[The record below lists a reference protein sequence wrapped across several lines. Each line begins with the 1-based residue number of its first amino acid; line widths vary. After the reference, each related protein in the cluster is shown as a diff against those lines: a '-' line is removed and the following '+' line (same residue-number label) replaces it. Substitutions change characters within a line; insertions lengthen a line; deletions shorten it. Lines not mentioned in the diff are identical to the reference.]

1 MSGGHESGFNKSE
14 DDLEELVS
22 YWDTDITFEFKK
34 GIKEVSLDTFIEMSD
49 YYNKGYKV
57 ISMGIP
63 INSMIASI
71 TETDIIDPSD
81 AGKANPSTI
90 FNRDYV
96 NYNPIIVK
104 GMKEFRDF
112 EVFPVYHP
120 LFFIGTKMLGG
131 LFGIISRI
139 QKYIDM
145 DPRESCKNATHSR
158 NLEELKSFV
167 ERYRTDIMAFD
178 VETNFVSPYDKGFEI
193 VGFSISFDGQ
203 NGTYVNL
210 RECQDKDLILEELV
224 NLLDNSKKVLIHNI
238 KMELPALLNYLDYK
252 LPYEKVVDTL
262 VKSKLINSGRTGS
275 NGLKEQAVIRLGYSD
290 WSVDVDRIQSYEENL
305 YNQYAKMK
313 RSKGEKVYNLDSYE
327 QAEIPEG
334 MKELISKY
342 YGIEEVDEVLDDLK
356 SSMFDCAR
364 NLTDEYWNSF
374 GLIPNRILSRYGAID
389 AIATWDLNSLYEKM
403 FKKLSVRFNIELD
416 KGYDLWME
424 SMYASYILELNSCRW
439 DEAQAKLDEDTYLET
454 MKEDLIAL
462 LRSDHK
468 SVRDLCKDYISR
480 DVVKSYMETKGK
492 ELIESNSKFECYTG
506 TGKIRYRGEDGK
518 LKNVA
523 PDKYQDLISIF
534 DIDLNVLHIE
544 IETYLEKFLNKGIY
558 NLDHS
563 ELSSIL
569 NVNSDAGKK
578 IIMELLEDEITCSTN
593 FLLHLISHTTTEKFQ
608 IEKANKMYS
617 EDELKFIDFVCT
629 YDQNW
634 KPNKKLEWYEEVMDK
649 LVDLK
654 METTMS
660 DMVSR
665 SANWRM
671 STVDEANMTE
681 LFNLFKMA
689 GYDIDNDHDNDDAFS
704 RLFHLRRYK
713 KVNKLLTTYINGTSL
728 GRSQVKVVDKDTFQD
743 GRKMTRRG
751 RSLDGKPIRDNED
764 YLFQGSWNANSVLS
778 GRWSSGIHCL
788 AGDTKIKSLGRTD
801 LTIEEMYRKY
811 MSGEEQYVISVT
823 RNLDWV
829 VAKVKYV
836 LHSGDVNKVAKVHLD
851 NGEVITCTTNHRFL
865 GRDNTY
871 YEAKDLE
878 GISLMPYYEN
888 IDNEGRRCVENLKG
902 KGKSQL
908 YKLSKS
914 YIMNRDGIENDYN
927 LVAHHIDKDRLN
939 DEVDNL
945 EIITRSEHL
954 LKHAEVSSAGGKGNK
969 GKILSKERKL
979 QMSKIQKSS
988 RFNVERRAE
997 MIRRNSDK
1005 DYQEKCRAWQKTEEG
1020 KTRMSENF
1028 KRINKEIINSNKKI
1042 LEMRSK
1048 AVSSRNDKG
1057 IMADGRCKASL
1068 RRAYDM
1074 LGDSLNWSTYESVR
1088 VSIKGSLSS
1097 TIKSRLGDLTA
1108 EEMIH
1113 IAETYNHKVVK
1124 VEIIDLEEPIPVYD
1138 LSINEDTPCFV
1149 LASGVVSH
1157 NTIPA
1162 WSDQKRYLAPP
1173 FKGGCSVIMD
1183 FSQAE
1188 IRVVA
1193 TAANETNLLNAYANG
1208 IDVHM
1213 VTAMGIFKKPASEI
1227 NETERRF
1234 SKMGTFHIIYGG
1246 DPEGFAANNLNGDVA
1261 EAQKIFDG
1269 FFSTYPALKVW
1280 QQGKNDEVKRT
1291 GYVTSMTNR
1300 FTFLGYE
1307 APGVDVNKIVRQS
1320 GNVPIQGPSSDI
1332 AAGAIFNIIKF
1343 TEEKNMR
1350 SQMYCFVHDSIEA
1363 NVPPDEL
1370 FYMIESFQYQMN
1382 TYPRVTFGVSTKSDV
1397 TIGASLG
1404 EEVEVK
1410 YYKPDEDYK
1419 GGVLE
1424 LEGHTDEV
1432 ERLLQRWSEFWD
1444 VIDITIYERKYS
1456 MMSYKDLFAVKRSYT
1471 KRIGKMNGDMKLRV
1485 RLRYDKGEGCK
1496 IPWITESLFPQVD
1509 PIIRSTI
1516 VPRYRS
1522 GSVDIILTDGL
1533 KGRYVNGGTE
1543 QDFEF
1548 KSKEEMKDYFKKY
1561 NFVQIEGYEIKG

>member
-1 MSGGHESGFNKSE
+1 MKKVIFFMSGGHENGFNKSE

-63 INSMIASI
+63 INSMVASI

-120 LFFIGTKMLGG
+120 LFFVGTKMLGG

-145 DPRESCKNATHSR
+145 KPRESCKNATHSR
-158 NLEELKSFV
+158 NLEELKSFA
-167 ERYRTDIMAFD
+167 ERYRTDTMAFD

-224 NLLDNSKKVLIHNI
+224 NLLDNSRKVLIHNI

-290 WSVDVDRIQSYEENL
+290 WSVDVDRIQSYKENL

-313 RSKGEKVYNLDSYE
+313 RSKGEKVHNLDSYE

-342 YGIEEVDEVLDDLK
+342 YGTEKVDEVLDDLK
-356 SSMFDCAR
+356 FNMFDCAR

-374 GLIPNRILSRYGAID
+374 GLIPNKILSRYGAID
-389 AIATWDLNSLYEKM
+389 AIATWDLNNLYEKM

-480 DVVKSYMETKGK
+480 DAVKSYMETKGK
-492 ELIESNSKFECYTG
+492 ELIESDPKFEGYTG

-558 NLDHS
+558 NLDHN

-569 NVNSDAGKK
+569 NVNSDVGKK

-634 KPNKKLEWYEEVMDK
+634 KPKKKLEWYEEVMDK

-751 RSLDGKPIRDNED
+751 RSLDGKPISDNED

-778 GRWSSGIHCL
+778 GRWSSGIH
-788 AGDTKIKSLGRTD
+788 
-801 LTIEEMYRKY
+801 
-811 MSGEEQYVISVT
+811 
-823 RNLDWV
+823 
-829 VAKVKYV
+829 
-836 LHSGDVNKVAKVHLD
+836 
-851 NGEVITCTTNHRFL
+851 
-865 GRDNTY
+865 
-871 YEAKDLE
+871 
-878 GISLMPYYEN
+878 
-888 IDNEGRRCVENLKG
+888 
-902 KGKSQL
+902 
-908 YKLSKS
+908 
-914 YIMNRDGIENDYN
+914 
-927 LVAHHIDKDRLN
+927 
-939 DEVDNL
+939 
-945 EIITRSEHL
+945 
-954 LKHAEVSSAGGKGNK
+954 
-969 GKILSKERKL
+969 
-979 QMSKIQKSS
+979 
-988 RFNVERRAE
+988 
-997 MIRRNSDK
+997 
-1005 DYQEKCRAWQKTEEG
+1005 
-1020 KTRMSENF
+1020 
-1028 KRINKEIINSNKKI
+1028 
-1042 LEMRSK
+1042 
-1048 AVSSRNDKG
+1048 
-1057 IMADGRCKASL
+1057 
-1068 RRAYDM
+1068 
-1074 LGDSLNWSTYESVR
+1074 
-1088 VSIKGSLSS
+1088 
-1097 TIKSRLGDLTA
+1097 
-1108 EEMIH
+1108 
-1113 IAETYNHKVVK
+1113 
-1124 VEIIDLEEPIPVYD
+1124 
-1138 LSINEDTPCFV
+1138 
-1149 LASGVVSH
+1149 
-1157 NTIPA
+1157 TIPA

-1234 SKMGTFHIIYGG
+1234 SKMGCGLGWNKVKLANGKSVSYEELYNSWNGKPFEVVSFDKDKGVTVGRCINVQLTKYVSEYVRVTFDDDTFIEMTPDHPLLLKGKNDEYVKCNESLGKEIEPLYYRYQEKGAYNGYEQWRDTYVRKIGKNGKELGFTGRWEMAHLIASKEYGILGTGGQINHINNDRLDNSRENLEYLSLSEHAIKTRKSLVDRFGYNTQYHRIKDYLDRNGLEVNEKNYNESIDKVFKSKRGVAKYSTVISFYGTDNKIPLPKVVKVFDNYGTSKGQSYGLASKTVVKVETIKVDEPVPVYDISVEKYHNYCIDFSDGSGVFVHNTFHIIYGG

-1291 GYVTSMTNR
+1291 GYVTSMTDR

-1444 VIDITIYERKYS
+1444 VIEVTIFERKYS

-1522 GSVDIILTDGL
+1522 GSVDIILTNGL
-1533 KGRYVNGGTE
+1533 KGKYVNGGTE
-1543 QDFEF
+1543 QEFEF
-1548 KSKEEMKDYFKKY
+1548 KSKEEMKNYFKKY

>member
-1 MSGGHESGFNKSE
+1 MKKVIFFMSGGHESGFDKSE
-14 DDLEELVS
+14 DDLEELIS

-96 NYNPIIVK
+96 NYNPITVK

-131 LFGIISRI
+131 LFGIISRV

-145 DPRESCKNATHSR
+145 DPREGRKNATHSR
-158 NLEELKSFV
+158 NLEEFKSFV
-167 ERYRTDIMAFD
+167 ERYRTDTMAFD

-203 NGTYVNL
+203 NGTYINL
-210 RECQDKDLILEELV
+210 RECQDKDLILKELV
-224 NLLDNSKKVLIHNI
+224 NLFDNSKKVLIHNI

-290 WSVDVDRIQSYEENL
+290 WSVDVDRIQSYKENL

-327 QAEIPEG
+327 QAEVPEG

-342 YGIEEVDEVLDDLK
+342 YGIDEVDEVLDNLK
-356 SSMFDCAR
+356 SNMFNCAR
-364 NLTDEYWNSF
+364 NLTYEYWNSF
-374 GLIPNRILSRYGAID
+374 GLIPNKILSRYGAID
-389 AIATWDLNSLYEKM
+389 AIATWDLNNLYEKM

-468 SVRDLCKDYISR
+468 SVRDLCKEYISK

-492 ELIESNSKFECYTG
+492 ELIESNPKFEGYTG
-506 TGKIRYRGEDGK
+506 TSKIRYRGEDGK

-523 PDKYQDLISIF
+523 PDKYQDLIDIF
-534 DIDLNVLHIE
+534 SIDLNALHIE
-544 IETYLEKFLNKGIY
+544 IETSLEEFLNKGIY
-558 NLDHS
+558 SLDHS

-578 IIMELLEDEITCSTN
+578 VVMELLEDEITCSTN

-634 KPNKKLEWYEEVMDK
+634 KPNKKLEWYEEVMER
-649 LVDLK
+649 LIDLK

-751 RSLDGKPIRDNED
+751 RSLDGKPIKDNED

-778 GRWSSGIHCL
+778 GRWSSGIH
-788 AGDTKIKSLGRTD
+788 
-801 LTIEEMYRKY
+801 
-811 MSGEEQYVISVT
+811 
-823 RNLDWV
+823 
-829 VAKVKYV
+829 
-836 LHSGDVNKVAKVHLD
+836 
-851 NGEVITCTTNHRFL
+851 
-865 GRDNTY
+865 
-871 YEAKDLE
+871 
-878 GISLMPYYEN
+878 
-888 IDNEGRRCVENLKG
+888 
-902 KGKSQL
+902 
-908 YKLSKS
+908 
-914 YIMNRDGIENDYN
+914 
-927 LVAHHIDKDRLN
+927 
-939 DEVDNL
+939 
-945 EIITRSEHL
+945 
-954 LKHAEVSSAGGKGNK
+954 
-969 GKILSKERKL
+969 
-979 QMSKIQKSS
+979 
-988 RFNVERRAE
+988 
-997 MIRRNSDK
+997 
-1005 DYQEKCRAWQKTEEG
+1005 
-1020 KTRMSENF
+1020 
-1028 KRINKEIINSNKKI
+1028 
-1042 LEMRSK
+1042 
-1048 AVSSRNDKG
+1048 
-1057 IMADGRCKASL
+1057 
-1068 RRAYDM
+1068 
-1074 LGDSLNWSTYESVR
+1074 
-1088 VSIKGSLSS
+1088 
-1097 TIKSRLGDLTA
+1097 
-1108 EEMIH
+1108 
-1113 IAETYNHKVVK
+1113 
-1124 VEIIDLEEPIPVYD
+1124 
-1138 LSINEDTPCFV
+1138 
-1149 LASGVVSH
+1149 
-1157 NTIPA
+1157 TIPA

-1193 TAANETNLLNAYANG
+1193 TAANETNLLEAYAKG

-1234 SKMGTFHIIYGG
+1234 SKMGCVVGDTEVRVVNDKYNKFKKNYITVKELYDMDRNGELHFPITVLSCNRKGEVVLGKCIGIQLTKVTNELTTTTFSHEGQFEKEYGKLVSTPNHPILSYGNEWFYVEASRSEGLDMQGYYLDNFKVSTRVEKVETELVESVPVYDLMVEEYNNYLIKLNSNLSVFVHNTFHIIYGG

-1280 QQGKNDEVKRT
+1280 QQGKNEEVKNT

-1444 VIDITIYERKYS
+1444 VIDVTIYERKYS

-1496 IPWITESLFPQVD
+1496 IPWINESLFPQVD

-1522 GSVDIILTDGL
+1522 GNVDIILTDGL
-1533 KGRYVNGGTE
+1533 KGKYVNGGTE
-1543 QDFEF
+1543 QEFEF

-1561 NFVQIEGYEIKG
+1561 NFVQVEGYEIKE

>member
-1 MSGGHESGFNKSE
+1 MKKVIFFMSGGHESGFNKSE
-14 DDLEELVS
+14 DDLEELIS

-63 INSMIASI
+63 INSMVASI

-96 NYNPIIVK
+96 NYNPIVVK

-145 DPRESCKNATHSR
+145 EPRESCKNATHSR
-158 NLEELKSFV
+158 NLEELKSFA
-167 ERYRTDIMAFD
+167 ERYRTDTMAFD

-210 RECQDKDLILEELV
+210 RECQDKDLILEELI
-224 NLLDNSKKVLIHNI
+224 NLLDNSRKVLIHNI
-238 KMELPALLNYLDYK
+238 KMELPALLNYLNYK

-290 WSVDVDRIQSYEENL
+290 WSVDVDRIQSYKENL

-468 SVRDLCKDYISR
+468 SVRDLCKDYISK
-480 DVVKSYMETKGK
+480 DVVESYMRTKGK
-492 ELIESNSKFECYTG
+492 ELIESNSKFEGYTG

-544 IETYLEKFLNKGIY
+544 IETSLEEFLNKGIY
-558 NLDHS
+558 KLDHR
-563 ELSSIL
+563 ELSGIL

-634 KPNKKLEWYEEVMDK
+634 KPNKKLEWYEEVMER

-778 GRWSSGIHCL
+778 GRWSSGIH
-788 AGDTKIKSLGRTD
+788 
-801 LTIEEMYRKY
+801 
-811 MSGEEQYVISVT
+811 
-823 RNLDWV
+823 
-829 VAKVKYV
+829 
-836 LHSGDVNKVAKVHLD
+836 
-851 NGEVITCTTNHRFL
+851 
-865 GRDNTY
+865 
-871 YEAKDLE
+871 
-878 GISLMPYYEN
+878 
-888 IDNEGRRCVENLKG
+888 
-902 KGKSQL
+902 
-908 YKLSKS
+908 
-914 YIMNRDGIENDYN
+914 
-927 LVAHHIDKDRLN
+927 
-939 DEVDNL
+939 
-945 EIITRSEHL
+945 
-954 LKHAEVSSAGGKGNK
+954 
-969 GKILSKERKL
+969 
-979 QMSKIQKSS
+979 
-988 RFNVERRAE
+988 
-997 MIRRNSDK
+997 
-1005 DYQEKCRAWQKTEEG
+1005 
-1020 KTRMSENF
+1020 
-1028 KRINKEIINSNKKI
+1028 
-1042 LEMRSK
+1042 
-1048 AVSSRNDKG
+1048 
-1057 IMADGRCKASL
+1057 
-1068 RRAYDM
+1068 
-1074 LGDSLNWSTYESVR
+1074 
-1088 VSIKGSLSS
+1088 
-1097 TIKSRLGDLTA
+1097 
-1108 EEMIH
+1108 
-1113 IAETYNHKVVK
+1113 
-1124 VEIIDLEEPIPVYD
+1124 
-1138 LSINEDTPCFV
+1138 
-1149 LASGVVSH
+1149 
-1157 NTIPA
+1157 TIPA

-1280 QQGKNDEVKRT
+1280 QQGKNEEVKNT

-1410 YYKPDEDYK
+1410 YYKPNEDYK

-1496 IPWITESLFPQVD
+1496 IPWINESLFPQVD

-1522 GSVDIILTDGL
+1522 GSVDIILTNGL
-1533 KGRYVNGGTE
+1533 KGKYVNGGTE
-1543 QDFEF
+1543 QEFEF

-1561 NFVQIEGYEIKG
+1561 NFVQIEGYEVKG